1 MILVDGHCDTLKETF
16 KRNIDLDNNCL
27 KFNISSKMNFPIL
40 QMMATYISPE
50 EAENGYEIT
59 KSVLDYFE
67 IQKEKFGDKIIQ
79 VKSKEDIQKLMPEKY
94 GMMLTIENGSA
105 IQGNLKNIDY
115 LYQKGVKMMSIVWNE
130 RNDLAS
136 GAMEK
141 IDTGLTELGKEY
153 IKVLN
158 EKRILVDVSHASE
171 KTFWDTAQ
179 ISNAPI
185 VASHSCVY
193 SLCEH
198 PRNLKDNQIKQIAKM
213 NGIIGVVYSSGFLN
227 KTEKADIQDIIN
239 HIKYIK
245 KLVGIDYV
253 GLGSDFDG
261 LEENHILKRLEGLND
276 INNLIYELKKE
287 FNNNEIE
294 KIMGENWL
302 RVIGENI

>member
-40 QMMATYISPE
+40 QMMAIYISPE

-136 GAMEK
+136 GATEK

-158 EKRILVDVSHASE
+158 EKKILVDVSHASE

-193 SLCEH
+193 NLCEH

-287 FNNNEIE
+287 F
-294 KIMGENWL
+294 ML
-302 RVIGENI
+302 RNSLSTPFSPLTVISLARR

>member
-1 MILVDGHCDTLKETF
+1 MILVDGHCDTLKEAF
-16 KRNIDLDNNCL
+16 KKNINLDNNSL

-40 QMMATYISPE
+40 QMMAIYISPE
-50 EAENGYEIT
+50 EAENGYDIT

-67 IQKEKFGDKIIQ
+67 MQKEKFKDKIIQ
-79 VKSKEDIQKLMPEKY
+79 VKSKEDIKKIMPEKY

-115 LYQKGVKMMSIVWNE
+115 LYEKGVRMMSIVWNDQ
-130 RNDLAS
+130 NDLAT
-136 GAMEK
+136 GAMEE

-153 IKVLN
+153 IKALN
-158 EKRILVDVSHASE
+158 EKNILIDISHASE
-171 KTFWDTAQ
+171 RTFWDTVQ

-227 KTEKADIQDIIN
+227 RTEKANIQDVIN

-261 LEENHILKRLEGLND
+261 LEKEHILYDLEGLND

-287 FNNNEIE
+287 FNNSEIE
-294 KIMGENWL
+294 KIMGENWIRIL
-302 RVIGENI
+302 EENI

>member
-1 MILVDGHCDTLKETF
+1 
-16 KRNIDLDNNCL
+16 
-27 KFNISSKMNFPIL
+27 MNFPIL
-40 QMMATYISPE
+40 QMMAIYISPE

-115 LYQKGVKMMSIVWNE
+115 LYQIGVRMMSIVWNK

-136 GAMEK
+136 GATEK

-158 EKRILVDVSHASE
+158 EKKILVDVSHASE

-193 SLCEH
+193 NLCEH

-261 LEENHILKRLEGLND
+261 LEENHILKRLGGLND

>member
-40 QMMATYISPE
+40 QMMAIYISPE

-136 GAMEK
+136 GATEK

-158 EKRILVDVSHASE
+158 EKKILVDVSHASE

-193 SLCEH
+193 NLCEH

>member
-40 QMMATYISPE
+40 QMMAIYISPE

-136 GAMEK
+136 GATEK

-158 EKRILVDVSHASE
+158 EKKILVDVSHASE

-193 SLCEH
+193 NLCEH

-239 HIKYIK
+239 HIRYIK

-261 LEENHILKRLEGLND
+261 LEENHILKRLEGLNN

>member
-1 MILVDGHCDTLKETF
+1 MILVDGHCDTLKEAF

-136 GAMEK
+136 GATEK

-193 SLCEH
+193 NLCEH

-302 RVIGENI
+302 RVIGENN